1 MITYILLILAII
13 AVLVVA
19 LYNGLIRLK
28 NKAEESWSNID
39 TQLKRRYDLI
49 PNLVETVKG
58 YAAHE
63 SSTLEKVVQARTS
76 AMNAKGFAEKQEA
89 ENVLSEALKS
99 IFALSENYPDLKAN
113 QSFMDLQKNLSDTEN
128 QIQLSRNN
136 YNNAVNE
143 LNTKIEIFPGNLI
156 ANMFG
161 FTKREFFQINE
172 EEKKNVKVSFEE
184 KTKPEEQKPK
194 ETPKPE

>member
-1 MITYILLILAII
+1 MITYILLIFAIV
-13 AVLVVA
+13 AVLIVA

-58 YAAHE
+58 YATHE

-76 AMNAKGFAEKQEA
+76 AMNAKSFKEKQEA
-89 ENVLSEALKS
+89 ENVLSGALKS

-113 QSFMDLQKNLSDTEN
+113 QSFMDLQKNLTDTEN

-143 LNTKIEIFPGNLI
+143 LNTKVEKFPGNLI

-161 FTKREFFQINE
+161 FTKREFFQISE
-172 EEKKNVKVSFEE
+172 EEKKVAKVSFEE
-184 KTKPEEQKPK
+184 KPKPEEPS
-194 ETPKPE
+194 KPE

>member
-13 AVLVVA
+13 AVLIVA

-63 SSTLEKVVQARTS
+63 SSTLENVVQARTS
-76 AMNAKGFAEKQEA
+76 AMNAKSFKEKQDA
-89 ENVLSEALKS
+89 ENILSGALKS

-113 QSFMDLQKNLSDTEN
+113 QSFMDLQKNLTDTEN

-143 LNTKIEIFPGNLI
+143 LNTKIETFPGNLI

-161 FTKREFFQINE
+161 FTKREFFQTSE
-172 EEKKNVKVSFEE
+172 EEKKAVKVSFEE
-184 KTKPEEQKPK
+184 NKKPEEPA
-194 ETPKPE
+194 KPE